1 MRDVYIKTKHSEVP
15 FKQIR
20 AAYVLKLWH
29 HFHRAFKADPVAV
42 MWTGKQMG
50 MTEGISSQQRLKYY
64 TRGTDYSWMVNP
76 ALIRW
81 VNMKSGRVGWKK
93 HNPGA

>member
-1 MRDVYIKTKHSEVP
+1 
-15 FKQIR
+15 
-20 AAYVLKLWH
+20 
-29 HFHRAFKADPVAV
+29 
-42 MWTGKQMG
+42 MG
-50 MTEGISSQQRLKYY
+50 MTEMTEGIASQERLKYY

-81 VNMKSGRVGWKK
+81 VNMKSSHVGWKK

>member
-1 MRDVYIKTKHSEVP
+1 
-15 FKQIR
+15 
-20 AAYVLKLWH
+20 
-29 HFHRAFKADPVAV
+29 
-42 MWTGKQMG
+42 MG
-50 MTEGISSQQRLKYY
+50 MTEMTEGITSQERLKYY

-81 VNMKSGRVGWKK
+81 VNMKSSHVGWKK